1 MATNDISKIVK
12 NLIKKHK
19 TKDVCKL
26 AKCLGISVVFRDM
39 KPITK
44 GIFMQHIREKRIV
57 INSILDEISQRI
69 VLAHEIGHAVLHS
82 GEVFYFI
89 REYTLFPTGKFEVQA
104 NKFAAEL
111 LLDDS
116 ERELFLEYGYIGV
129 AKRLGVPEELVLYK
143 FCR

>member
-1 MATNDISKIVK
+1 MATNDISKTVK
-12 NLIKKHK
+12 KLIKKYK
-19 TKDVCKL
+19 TRDVWEL

-57 INSILDEISQRI
+57 INSILDEISQRV

-89 REYTLFPTGKFEVQA
+89 REKTLFPTGKFEVQA

-111 LLDDS
+111 LISDCKK
-116 ERELFLEYGYIGV
+116 EIFLERGTVGTSIY
-129 AKRLGVPEELVLYK
+129 LGVPEKLVEYK